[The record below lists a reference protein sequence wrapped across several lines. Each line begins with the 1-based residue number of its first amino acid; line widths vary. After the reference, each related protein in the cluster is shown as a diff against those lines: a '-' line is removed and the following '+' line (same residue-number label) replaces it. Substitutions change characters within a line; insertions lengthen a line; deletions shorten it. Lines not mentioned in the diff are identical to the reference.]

1 MPSWGIHLKIANLL
15 SEKFLNINKN
25 QFMIANLLPDVNNG
39 YVIKEISRKVNHDVT
54 HYEKFKNLKNYEAFY
69 NTHKKELKN
78 PIVIGYLTHLMTDFY
93 FNDLT
98 YAKKG
103 MHDNLGNFIGIKLNN
118 GEIRIC
124 EQEMQEN

>member
-54 HYEKFKNLKNYEAFY
+54 HYEK
-69 NTHKKELKN
+69 
-78 PIVIGYLTHLMTDFY
+78 
-93 FNDLT
+93 
-98 YAKKG
+98 
-103 MHDNLGNFIGIKLNN
+103 
-118 GEIRIC
+118 
-124 EQEMQEN
+124 